1 MPKLTLSFISAFN
14 ERVEP
19 LMNGTIEADGI
30 ELIPTY
36 SHPSETFW
44 RQLKFQEF
52 EVAEM
57 SMSSYLIA
65 RSRDVDM
72 IAIPVFPSRRFFH
85 AELSYH
91 ADSGVKQPGDLV
103 GKRIGVGEYQQ
114 TAALWA
120 RGVLDHDF
128 GVSQYKVD
136 WYMERT
142 EELSHGG
149 ATGFTPPPGISF
161 NRIPPDK
168 SLATM
173 LVNHELDA
181 APIAGHLTRAV
192 NVIDRSTRIRGGEGD
207 WSKVKPLFPDP
218 IAEAKRFFTKYGF
231 VPVNH
236 TYIVRG
242 DVYRAHPWV
251 AINLYAAFVKAKAYV
266 REKLLERIPEALFF
280 GPEYLTMT
288 QQILGDDPFPYGVK
302 ANAAML
308 DTIIGYSNEQGL
320 TPRKMKVDE
329 LFAEESLD
337 L

>member
-65 RSRDVDM
+65 RSRGVDM

-91 ADSGVKQPGDLV
+91 VDSRVKQPGDLV
-103 GKRIGVGEYQQ
+103 GKRIGVGQ
-114 TAALWA
+114 
-120 RGVLDHDF
+120 
-128 GVSQYKVD
+128 
-136 WYMERT
+136 
-142 EELSHGG
+142 
-149 ATGFTPPPGISF
+149 
-161 NRIPPDK
+161 
-168 SLATM
+168 
-173 LVNHELDA
+173 
-181 APIAGHLTRAV
+181 
-192 NVIDRSTRIRGGEGD
+192 GD

-242 DVYRAHPWV
+242 DVYRAHPWIAV
-251 AINLYAAFVKAKAYV
+251 NLYAAFVKAKAYA

-280 GPEYLTMT
+280 GPEYLTVT

-320 TPRKMKVDE
+320 TPGKMKVDE
-329 LFAEESLD
+329 LFAAETLD